1 MTQSP
6 RERVAQHR
14 QLQKQQSQIFTELL
28 DVLDNLDRACDH
40 WQQAQQADS
49 IGPHRPQIPWWLKL
63 WHSLIGKK
71 LGAAQLKA
79 APKIELGNIISSA
92 YDGVSLIRQSLLE
105 VLQRQDVTPIEVLGQ
120 PFDPTQMNA
129 IGKEP
134 SSAPANTVIKEVLK
148 GYLWQGRVLRDAR
161 VIVAAATDQESSHL
175 SSGDGQ

>member
-1 MTQSP
+1 MPQSP
-6 RERVAQHR
+6 RERVAQRR
-14 QLQKQQSQIFTELL
+14 QLQKQQSQIFEELL
-28 DVLDNLDRACDH
+28 GVLDDLDRACNH
-40 WQQAQQADS
+40 WQQAQQASS
-49 IGPHRPQIPWWLKL
+49 IGPRIPQRPWWLKL
-63 WHSLIGKK
+63 WHSLVGKNR
-71 LGAAQLKA
+71 GAAQLKA
-79 APKIELGNIISSA
+79 APQTELSTTISSA

-161 VIVAAATDQESSHL
+161 VIVAAATDKASSHL
-175 SSGDGQ
+175 L